1 MACPH
6 ATGVAAYVKSFHP
19 NWTPAAIQSALI
31 TTGRLNPLSPN
42 LNPEAEFA
50 YGAGQIDPV
59 RAPYPGLVYDATE
72 LDYIEFLC
80 AQGYSTKLL
89 QSITGHKSSCSSKTN
104 YGALSDNL
112 NYASFALSSSN
123 PNSISG
129 VFNRTATNVGSPRST
144 YKAKVIGATKGLE
157 IKVNP
162 SILSFSSLGQKLS
175 FQVTVKG
182 SIHHK
187 SSVSASLVFDDGTF
201 QVRSPIVVYAIY

>member
-19 NWTPAAIQSALI
+19 NWSPAAIQSAII
-31 TTGRLNPLSPN
+31 TTAKPLSPD

-112 NYASFALSSSN
+112 NYPSFALSSSN

-144 YKAKVIGATKGLE
+144 YKAKMIGATKGLE

-187 SSVSASLVFDDGTF
+187 SSVSASLVWDDGAF